1 MNFAYFRKSN
11 FSLDETVSKVAQ
23 NAEKQNFKIL
33 AQADLPKELGKMILI
48 CKSDWLGTL
57 MEENQNLVGFLP
69 CSITVMKKGDDV
81 LVGTSQPSIIK
92 ALSQS
97 PKLLELANTA
107 EQIIKNVIHESA
119 GVGELKPT
127 NIKLY
132 STTTCPYCKMEAK
145 WLEEKQVK
153 FDEVHVDLDE
163 KEADDMVKKTGQMG
177 VPVTAIQYEGG
188 EEEFIVGF
196 DREKLSSILDI
207 KN

>member
-1 MNFAYFRKSN
+1 
-11 FSLDETVSKVAQ
+11 
-23 NAEKQNFKIL
+23 
-33 AQADLPKELGKMILI
+33 
-48 CKSDWLGTL
+48 
-57 MEENQNLVGFLP
+57 
-69 CSITVMKKGDDV
+69 MKKGEDV
-81 LVGTSQPSIIK
+81 MVGTSQPSIIK

-107 EQIIKNVIHESA
+107 EQVIKGVIHESA
-119 GVGELKPT
+119 GVSELKPT

-132 STTTCPYCKMEAK
+132 STTTCPYCKMEAT
-145 WLEEKQVK
+145 WLVDKKIK

-177 VPVTAIQYEGG
+177 VPVTSILYEGG

-196 DREKLSSILDI
+196 DKEKLSSILNI